1 MQPKAP
7 PKRPTGVF
15 YGWWVVAGSALINAV
30 GGGVH
35 FYGFSVFFLP
45 LKEDLHLTSAATALV
60 FSLSRAEGA
69 FEGPLAGYLI
79 DRFGARV
86 MIFLGAA
93 VVAVGYVLLSRTDSF
108 LGFVLVYLL
117 VISLAFNMSFGSAT
131 MAAVTK
137 WFVRRRSMALALV
150 TAAFGVG
157 GAFVTPILSL
167 LVRELGWRS
176 AAVIAGGAVAAL
188 VLPASLLVRSSP
200 ESMGLRPDGDAALAQ
215 EGAAQQEVD
224 FSLREAVRT
233 AAFWVLAVATMLR
246 IGVFGALIVH
256 FIPIMVW
263 KGQDQASAAFLLA
276 ALAFLGIPL
285 RLLFGWLGDRWYKP
299 TLVALGMV
307 TVTAA
312 MVILQ
317 YAQAS
322 WQLWVFVVVMA
333 VGEGITVL
341 NWATMG
347 DFFGRRHFATIRG
360 TMGLIFTWGMVIM
373 PVLVGYI
380 FDRTQSYSAA
390 IWLFA
395 ALGALAVVAW
405 ALLRPPKPQARS
417 VPKAA

>member
-1 MQPKAP
+1 MQPKTP
-7 PKRPTGVF
+7 NRRPAGVF
-15 YGWWVVAGSALINAV
+15 YGWWVVAGCAVINAL

-45 LKEDLHLTSAATALV
+45 LKEDLHLSSAATALV

-79 DRFGARV
+79 DRLGARV
-86 MIFLGAA
+86 MLFAGAA
-93 VVAVGYVLLSRTDSF
+93 VVAVGYVLLSQTNSF

-131 MAAVTK
+131 MAAATK
-137 WFVRRRSMALALV
+137 WFVRRRGMALALV

-157 GAFVTPILSL
+157 GSVVTPVLSL
-167 LVRELGWRS
+167 LVREVGWRTT
-176 AAVIAGGAVAAL
+176 AVIAGGAVAA
-188 VLPASLLVRSSP
+188 VALPASLLVRSSP
-200 ESMGLRPDGDAALAQ
+200 ESMGLRPDGDGGLAQGTAEQQEADFTLAAAL
-215 EGAAQQEVD
+215 
-224 FSLREAVRT
+224 RT
-233 AAFWVLAVATMLR
+233 TAFWVLALATMLR

-263 KGQDQASAAFLLA
+263 KGQDQGSAAFLLA

-299 TLVALGMV
+299 SLIALGMG
-307 TVTAA
+307 TVAAA

-317 YAQAS
+317 YAQET
-322 WQLWVFVVVMA
+322 WQLWLFVVVMA

-341 NWATMG
+341 NWATLG
-347 DFFGRRHFATIRG
+347 DFFGRRNFATIRG

-373 PVLVGYI
+373 PVLVGFI

-395 ALGALAVVAW
+395 ALGALAVVVW
-405 ALLRPPKPQARS
+405 AVLRPPKPQPRS
-417 VPKAA
+417 GPKAA